1 MGTPENRGFV
11 WVHLVPSGQ
20 GCVPVPVCRAG
31 IVLRPNFGPREQVC
45 PLEVAENDGL
55 DVKAE
60 RNSAAVLLPVL
71 ERAASRNIT

>member
-1 MGTPENRGFV
+1 M
-11 WVHLVPSGQ
+11 
-20 GCVPVPVCRAG
+20 
-31 IVLRPNFGPREQVC
+31 C

-71 ERAASRNIT
+71 ERAASRNVT